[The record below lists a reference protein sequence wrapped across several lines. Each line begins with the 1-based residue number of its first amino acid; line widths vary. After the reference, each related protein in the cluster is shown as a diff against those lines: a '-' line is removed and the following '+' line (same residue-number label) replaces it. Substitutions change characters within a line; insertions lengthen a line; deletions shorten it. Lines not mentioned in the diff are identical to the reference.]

1 MICKIANELI
11 NFKLLNHSILLNS
24 LKKYEVA
31 NTEYDFSM
39 IVNEVESINVYGKLT
54 KITKFYDIFSY
65 NDKTIQYQKND
76 KTGVYYASIIYDMK
90 ETIINILKDDVNA
103 MANQEYLLTQY
114 VFPWFI
120 MKKHQAIWMHG
131 SSICYNNKAILFS
144 AASGV
149 GKSTHTR
156 LWKQYVP
163 GVEYINDDK
172 NIIIFENNE
181 MTLYGN
187 PWSGKH
193 QIDNNIKAPLAAIV
207 FLHQSKEN
215 EISKISKKE
224 AFFKILKQVIQP
236 FDKESSNEWNNMTD
250 ELLKIP
256 TFELGCNISSEAV
269 MLVKNTLEDFNNE
282 NKR

>member
-11 NFKLLNHSILLNS
+11 NFKLLNNSILLNS
-24 LKKYEVA
+24 LKKYEVS
-31 NTEYDFSM
+31 NQEYDFSM
-39 IVNEVESINVYGKLT
+39 IVNEVENIDIYGQLT
-54 KITKFYDIFSY
+54 KKTKFYDIFSY

-76 KTGVYYASIIYDMK
+76 KTGFYYASIIYDMK
-90 ETIINILKDDVNA
+90 ETIINILKDDVNV

-131 SSICYNNKAILFS
+131 SSICYNSKAILFS

-172 NIIIFENNE
+172 NIIIFENNK
-181 MTLYGN
+181 MVLYGN

-207 FLHQSKEN
+207 FLHQSKNN
-215 EISKISKKE
+215 EISKITKKE

-256 TFELGCNISSEAV
+256 AYELGCNISSEAV

-282 NKR
+282 NK